1 MPVLRAESG
10 SIIPIS
16 LKIELPTLN
25 GKFEACSAAR
35 PYLLIWSGNE
45 RGYLCRSLAVS
56 ESRRETIETLEI
68 ILGCGNTLTLFHI
81 LDVRSTW
88 T

>member
-35 PYLLIWSGNE
+35 PYLLIWSG
-45 RGYLCRSLAVS
+45 RSLAVS